1 MDIEYE
7 AFRKNDSIGVFLE
20 KQREHLHVE
29 QEYAR
34 ELFDNFTILV
44 VEADVRGILYN
55 RKKPMSLKPGNVF
68 VDVKGALK
76 AAAEIFAG
84 YQKPDSLLSGV
95 QLMLLLIF
103 SLKDV
108 INVELPDGSAEILVI
123 LNRMGAYDR
132 PVAEEVLLHKVLE
145 FEQEHYL
152 PMADEAKLM
161 ETVDFLGEY
170 KVVDMIDG
178 KVRLSEK
185 VFGKDFA

>member
-7 AFRKNDSIGVFLE
+7 ALRKNDSIGIFLK
-20 KQREHLHVE
+20 KQRKQLHVE
-29 QEYAR
+29 QEFAR
-34 ELFDNFTILV
+34 ELLDNFTILV

-55 RKKPMSLKPGNVF
+55 HKKPMSLKPGNVF
-68 VDVKGALK
+68 VDVRGALK

-108 INVELPDGSAEILVI
+108 INVELPDRSAEILTI

-132 PVAEEVLLHKVLE
+132 PVEEEVVMHKVLE
-145 FEQEHYL
+145 FEKEHYL
-152 PMADEAKLM
+152 PLADEGKLM
-161 ETVDFLGEY
+161 ETMDFLGKY
-170 KVVDMIDG
+170 KVLDLSDG

>member
-7 AFRKNDSIGVFLE
+7 ALRKNDSIGIFLE
-20 KQREHLHVE
+20 KQRKQLHVE
-29 QEYAR
+29 QEFAR
-34 ELFDNFTILV
+34 ELLDNFTILV

-55 RKKPMSLKPGNVF
+55 HKKPMSLKPGNVF
-68 VDVKGALK
+68 VDVRGALK

-108 INVELPDGSAEILVI
+108 INVELPDRSAEILTI

-132 PVAEEVLLHKVLE
+132 PVEEEVVMHKVLE
-145 FEQEHYL
+145 FEKEHYL
-152 PMADEAKLM
+152 PLADEGKLM
-161 ETVDFLGEY
+161 ETMDFLGKY
-170 KVVDMIDG
+170 KVLDLSDG